1 MVSAPSL
8 KLVCLRARL
17 SQSSAIQQSLEGP
30 KYHGMTEAI
39 FHFLCICLFQ
49 LQDSIPPGVCTGYR
63 DSSSEEMQNSFCFS
77 LVVFYSYWFFNKICR
92 KLVSD

>member
-39 FHFLCICLFQ
+39 FRFLCICLFQ

-63 DSSSEEMQNSFCFS
+63 DFRRDAKFILFFPSSFLLL
-77 LVVFYSYWFFNKICR
+77 LVFQ
-92 KLVSD
+92 